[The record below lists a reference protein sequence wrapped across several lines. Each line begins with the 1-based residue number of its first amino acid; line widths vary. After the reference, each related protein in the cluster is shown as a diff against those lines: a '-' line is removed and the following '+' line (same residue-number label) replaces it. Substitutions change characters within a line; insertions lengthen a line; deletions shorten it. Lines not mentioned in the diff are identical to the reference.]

1 MHREGRMLE
10 ELKERC
16 RLRAGGMWLEE
27 RSRPGI
33 AQGVRV
39 RIDQEE
45 GGSSYRLSPKLLA
58 KSCKLHVTQYQVS
71 TDISGLDPT
80 PHCVRA
86 EVMWSLRQKCPRE
99 SALSQGQG

>member
-1 MHREGRMLE
+1 MFLRNEEHAQGGQDAE

-39 RIDQEE
+39 RISDITVRPTKDIKGLKQ
-45 GGSSYRLSPKLLA
+45 GSF
-58 KSCKLHVTQYQVS
+58 
-71 TDISGLDPT
+71 
-80 PHCVRA
+80 
-86 EVMWSLRQKCPRE
+86 
-99 SALSQGQG
+99 